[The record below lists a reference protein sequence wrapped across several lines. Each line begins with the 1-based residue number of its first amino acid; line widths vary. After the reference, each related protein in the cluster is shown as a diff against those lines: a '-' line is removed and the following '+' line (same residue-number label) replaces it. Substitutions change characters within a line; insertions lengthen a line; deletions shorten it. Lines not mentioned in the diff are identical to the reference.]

1 MTRYQ
6 AWVTRKFSGFRMPN
20 GVSSASS
27 TRPSSATSRKI
38 SEIEDADEGDR
49 PTKRLNTGPTNSRD
63 PIDFLTPPSPEVR
76 MAAPRPSGPNTSLSS
91 ISLSSDD
98 SFPDAKDL
106 VNAASQP
113 RIIRAPRVPE
123 EKPPSTSSVRPSDD
137 ESRFTHFRLTHIEHD
152 TAFARAA
159 WTEAGGD
166 EPKAIAL
173 LNDASWKPAPK
184 TPPPKDPEPAPETGK
199 VKEVVEANRAQRLAV
214 REKGR
219 KSMIYK
225 NRLNDGKPTSDAGP
239 STPPRLKAPP
249 PMVIDSPVSPEIGRP
264 RKRLRRKVV
273 ESDSEPEFVDSDEE
287 DAVQGRKMSSDEQRA
302 LEYYNETS
310 AEGLQELTGCTPAQA
325 NKIIELRP
333 FTSVEDL
340 NTKLGQGRKKA
351 GPAGISP
358 RMFEDSAAIFEG
370 YGRVDSILEDCEGIG
385 ADLRKEIAS
394 WSHSKSAKGKQRE
407 LAENLRDSSASG
419 EDGAITLTHVANPA
433 HKPKYY
439 MTSQPSS
446 LQPGVILKE
455 YQMIGVNWLSLLYQ
469 KRLSCILADE
479 MGEQHFVAMHVCV
492 VLMLRAQGLGK
503 TVQVISFFAHLKERG
518 RNGPHLIVV
527 PSSTLENWCREFQ
540 KFAGDNIN
548 VETYYADK
556 NDRPRLRDVLNNT
569 VASKKKQD
577 GWNVLITTYNLA
589 QGDDHDRK
597 FFRKIDWDT
606 CVYDEGHVLKNFQSQ
621 RYQALLRYKS
631 RWRLLLTGTP
641 LQNNLQELV
650 SLMNFILPDHF
661 ADDLDSLRAVFK
673 TKGDSK
679 VTLLAQQRV
688 SRAKK
693 MMTPF
698 VLRRRKDQVLQDLPK
713 KTERIEWC
721 NMTALQKSIYNEALQ
736 RSRKTIF
743 DLETN
748 GTETPDPLAAN
759 TVGGSQ

>member
-1 MTRYQ
+1 MVVPPAQSRDATATSRYFPIPPSSSGRVLVPSSSPLRPDPSDVSQ
-6 AWVTRKFSGFRMPN
+6 FASNAWDLFNDEVPGLGHSEAQVRPTTFATDPLSMPSGFRMPN
-20 GVSSASS
+20 GVSVASS

-38 SEIEDADEGDR
+38 SEIDDVDEGER
-49 PTKRLNTGPTNSRD
+49 PAKRLNTGPTNSRD
-63 PIDFLTPPSPEVR
+63 PIDFLTPSSPEVR
-76 MAAPRPSGPNTSLSS
+76 MAAPPPSGPNTSLSS

-123 EKPPSTSSVRPSDD
+123 EKPPSTSSVKPSDD
-137 ESRFTHFRLTHIEHD
+137 ETRFTHFRLTHIEHD

-173 LNDASWKPAPK
+173 LNDPSWKPTPR
-184 TPPPKDPEPAPETGK
+184 TPPPRDPEPALETGK
-199 VKEVVEANRAQRLAV
+199 VKEVMEANRAQRLAV
-214 REKGR
+214 KEKGR

-239 STPPRLKAPP
+239 STPPRPKAPP
-249 PMVIDSPVSPEIGRP
+249 PTIDSPASPEIGRP

-287 DAVQGRKMSSDEQRA
+287 DASQGRKMSSDEQRA

-310 AEGLQELTGCTPAQA
+310 AEGLQELTGMSSTASLYPCMPTSRLGCTPMQA

-340 NTKLGQGRKKA
+340 NTKLGQGKKKA

-370 YGRVDSILEDCEGIG
+370 YGRVDSILADCEGIG
-385 ADLRKEIAS
+385 ADLKKEIAS
-394 WSHSKSAKGKQRE
+394 WTHGSKSAKGKQRE
-407 LAENLRDSSASG
+407 LAENSRDSSVSA
-419 EDGAITLTHVANPA
+419 EDGAVMLTHVALRA

-446 LQPGVILKE
+446 LQPGVVLKE

-479 MGEQHFVAMHVCV
+479 MGEQYFVVKHVCV
-492 VLMLRAQGLGK
+492 GLMFLVQGLGK

-527 PSSTLENWCREFQ
+527 P
-540 KFAGDNIN
+540 
-548 VETYYADK
+548 
-556 NDRPRLRDVLNNT
+556 
-569 VASKKKQD
+569 
-577 GWNVLITTYNLA
+577 
-589 QGDDHDRK
+589 
-597 FFRKIDWDT
+597 
-606 CVYDEGHVLKNFQSQ
+606 
-621 RYQALLRYKS
+621 
-631 RWRLLLTGTP
+631 
-641 LQNNLQELV
+641 
-650 SLMNFILPDHF
+650 
-661 ADDLDSLRAVFK
+661 
-673 TKGDSK
+673 
-679 VTLLAQQRV
+679 
-688 SRAKK
+688 
-693 MMTPF
+693 
-698 VLRRRKDQVLQDLPK
+698 
-713 KTERIEWC
+713 
-721 NMTALQKSIYNEALQ
+721 
-736 RSRKTIF
+736 
-743 DLETN
+743 
-748 GTETPDPLAAN
+748 
-759 TVGGSQ
+759 